1 MEPSPKTYGITS
13 PISLAEPRP
22 EDWQQTEELIDALKP
37 HGVFENEDELN
48 HRSVFVPYNV
58 RAANSTRIRESIH
71 AMIRLASRHEN
82 QVFSLNRTVM

>member
-22 EDWQQTEELIDALKP
+22 EDWLQTEELIDGLKP

-48 HRSVFVPYNV
+48 HR
-58 RAANSTRIRESIH
+58 
-71 AMIRLASRHEN
+71 
-82 QVFSLNRTVM
+82 

>member
-48 HRSVFVPYNV
+48 HRSVFIPYNV
-58 RAANSTRIRESIH
+58 PLLQVIVGRICKTHPRKFGI
-71 AMIRLASRHEN
+71 
-82 QVFSLNRTVM
+82 